1 MDRLSFDRIKHKILK
16 YKLKGDK
23 DMIIKDDKFLQFNEE
38 IKQRGG
44 CKKVSLEE
52 GDEIAVKLLNE
63 LKVSKSGI
71 GIAAPQIG
79 IDAQVMVVNVKE
91 PRVFINPEILSLD
104 DEILFKEACL
114 SFPNKHITTN
124 RHKWVQITCDNLQ
137 RDFGCGKA
145 VVFGPTNEHM
155 EDDGEDPDG
164 LWESVCVQHEYD
176 HLQGITMYDRR
187 HITPQAKSEK
197 TYGRNEK
204 VILIKGDESKTIK
217 YKKADKY
224 LNDGWV
230 IQ

>member
-1 MDRLSFDRIKHKILK
+1 MDRLGFDKIKHKILK

-23 DMIIKDDKFLQFNEE
+23 DMLIKDDKFLQFNEE

-52 GDEIAVKLLNE
+52 GDEIAIKLLNE
-63 LKVSKSGI
+63 LKTSKSGI

-79 IDAQVMVVNVKE
+79 YDAQVMVVNVKE
-91 PRVFINPEILSLD
+91 PLVFINPKILSLD

-114 SFPNKHITTN
+114 SFPNKQITTN
-124 RHKWVQITCDNLQ
+124 RHKYVQITCDNLQ

-145 VVFGPTNEHM
+145 VVFGPMTEHM
-155 EDDGEDPDG
+155 EDEPEDTDG

-187 HITPQAKSEK
+187 YIAPQAKSEK

-204 VILIKGDESKTIK
+204 VILIKGEETKTIK

>member
-1 MDRLSFDRIKHKILK
+1 MDRLGFDKIKHKILK

-23 DMIIKDDKFLQFNEE
+23 DMLIKDDKFLQFNEE

-63 LKVSKSGI
+63 LKTSKSGI

-79 IDAQVMVVNVKE
+79 YDAQVMVVNVKE
-91 PRVFINPEILSLD
+91 PLVFINPKILSLD

-114 SFPNKHITTN
+114 SFPNKQITTN
-124 RHKWVQITCDNLQ
+124 RHKYVQITCDNLQ

-155 EDDGEDPDG
+155 EDSDGDPDG

-187 HITPQAKSEK
+187 HIVPQAKSEK

-204 VILIKGDESKTIK
+204 VILIKGEETKTIK

>member
-1 MDRLSFDRIKHKILK
+1 MDRLGFDKIKHKILK

-23 DMIIKDDKFLQFNEE
+23 DMLIKDDKFLQFNEE

-52 GDEIAVKLLNE
+52 GDEIAIKLLNE
-63 LKVSKSGI
+63 LKTSKSGI

-79 IDAQVMVVNVKE
+79 YDAQVMVVNVKE
-91 PRVFINPEILSLD
+91 PLVFINPKILSLD

-114 SFPNKHITTN
+114 SFPNKQITTN
-124 RHKWVQITCDNLQ
+124 RHKYVQITCDNLQ

-155 EDDGEDPDG
+155 EDSDGDPDG

-187 HITPQAKSEK
+187 HIVPQAKSEK

-204 VILIKGDESKTIK
+204 VILIKGEETKTIK